1 MKTIAIVGQ
10 PNCGKSTI
18 FNFLTGMSQTVGNWP
33 GVTVEKK
40 TGKMEISNE
49 NAEIIDLPGVY
60 SLSPISNDEKVTRDF
75 LLDNTPDLMI
85 NVVEGP
91 TMERGLFLTLQLLMT
106 GIPTIVVIN
115 MQDVLKKHFIEVDI
129 ERIKYLLGCKV
140 IVVSGRTGM
149 NLEYLKSEIKQFFSE
164 DFVLRGKHIPIPH
177 NDRFYSI
184 LNSLSSVLA
193 TTGKFGKMSS
203 FYALKLLEGN
213 EDIEQRAKSILEN
226 EYNTVLNNFQSH
238 SKEHKSIEV
247 IDWLYGIARGIYGD
261 TVKEPSTQR
270 ISRTEALDFFLLNR
284 IAALPAFL
292 LTMLFLFFL
301 TYYFGNM
308 LSHMLGLGISAIVS
322 LIPGNGFVSMLISD
336 GIIGG
341 VGNVLILLPYIF
353 IMFLLIQFLEDS
365 GYMAR
370 IAFIMDRFMHS
381 LGLHGRSFIPL
392 IMGFGCSVPAVMAAR
407 TLDTPQNRLKTILMI
422 PFIPCS
428 ARLPV
433 IVLISSAIF
442 GRSAPFM
449 IFFLYVISI
458 ITAIISGLIFSKT
471 ALKDKSEG
479 MIMELPDYRLP
490 QLKNLFMRAWSQSKE
505 YLVKAGTIIFA
516 ISIILFVLSYFPTDV
531 EGGFIHIAGKYIRPF
546 FKPLGFDI
554 PMTVSL
560 ITGFFA
566 KESIIS
572 TLSVLYQTSAMPL
585 SDYLT
590 LHWNAG
596 AGFIFMVFVMIYIPC
611 IATVAVI
618 RKETNSNKWTLI
630 SVVYSLL
637 AAYAIS
643 MIFRVL
649 LLLLHV

>member
-40 TGKMEISNE
+40 TGKIEINNE

-75 LLDNTPDLMI
+75 LLDHTPDLMI

-115 MQDVLKKHFIEVDI
+115 MQDVLTKQCIEVDI
-129 ERIKYLLGCKV
+129 ERTKYLLGCKV
-140 IVVSGRTGM
+140 IAVSGRTGK

-164 DFVLRGKHIPIPH
+164 DFVLREKHIPIPH

-193 TTGKFGKMSS
+193 TTGKFGKMCP

-213 EDIEQRAKSILEN
+213 EDIEQRTRNILGN
-226 EYNTVLNNFQSH
+226 DYDTVLNNFPKH
-238 SKEHKSIEV
+238 SREHKSIEV

-261 TVKEPSTQR
+261 TVKEPSIQR

-284 IAALPAFL
+284 LAALPAFL
-292 LTMLFLFFL
+292 LTMLLLFFL
-301 TYYFGNM
+301 TYYFGNT
-308 LSHMLGLGISAIVS
+308 LSHLLGLGISGIVS
-322 LIPGNGFVSMLISD
+322 LIPGSSFISLLITD

-407 TLDTPQNRLKTILMI
+407 TLGTPQNRLKTILMI

-458 ITAIISGLIFSKT
+458 ITAVISGLIFSKT
-471 ALKDKSEG
+471 VLKDKSEG

-490 QLKNLFMRAWSQSKE
+490 QIKNLFMRAWSQSKE

-516 ISIILFVLSYFPTDV
+516 ISIVLFILSYFPTDV
-531 EGGFIHIAGKYIRPF
+531 EGGFIHIAGRFISPF

-649 LLLLHV
+649 LLLLNV